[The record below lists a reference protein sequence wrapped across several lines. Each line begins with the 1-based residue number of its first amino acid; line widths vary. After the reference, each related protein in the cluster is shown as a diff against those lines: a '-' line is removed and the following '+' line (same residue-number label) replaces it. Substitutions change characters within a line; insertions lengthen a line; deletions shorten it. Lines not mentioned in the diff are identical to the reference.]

1 MSASFLG
8 RGWKFPV
15 QVDATTGRILMADAE
30 EDIAEAIRIIIRTS
44 KGERLMRPDF
54 GCGLREFV
62 FGTTDETSLRLISSE
77 VTDAIRIWEP
87 RVKDIE
93 VKAQLDPQHT
103 GRVLLTVSYAV
114 RSTNNL
120 FNQVYPFYLEEGTK

>member
-1 MSASFLG
+1 MSAPFLG
-8 RGWKFPV
+8 KGWKFPV
-15 QVDATTGRILMADAE
+15 QVDKTTGRIRMSEGE
-30 EDIAEAIRIIIRTS
+30 EDIEEAIRIIIRTS

-54 GCGLREFV
+54 GCGLRGFV
-62 FGTTDETSLRLISSE
+62 FGTTDDMSMRLIASDVKE
-77 VTDAIRIWEP
+77 AIRDWEP

-93 VKAQLDPQHT
+93 VTARPDPVGN
-103 GRVLLTVSYAV
+103 GRVLLEVGYTV

>member
-1 MSASFLG
+1 MSEG
-8 RGWKFPV
+8 
-15 QVDATTGRILMADAE
+15 E
-30 EDIAEAIRIIIRTS
+30 EDIEEAIRIIIRTS

-54 GCGLREFV
+54 GCGLRGFV
-62 FGTTDETSLRLISSE
+62 FGTTDDMSMRLIASDVKE
-77 VTDAIRIWEP
+77 AIRDWEP

-93 VKAQLDPQHT
+93 VTARPDPADN
-103 GRVLLTVSYAV
+103 GRVLLEVGYTV

>member
-1 MSASFLG
+1 
-8 RGWKFPV
+8 
-15 QVDATTGRILMADAE
+15 MAEGE
-30 EDIAEAIRIIIRTS
+30 EDIEEAIRIIIRTS

-62 FGTTDETSLRLISSE
+62 FGTTDETSMRLIASDVQE
-77 VTDAIRIWEP
+77 AIRIWEP
-87 RVKDIE
+87 RVKDVE
-93 VKAQLDPQHT
+93 VEARPDRQNN
-103 GRVLLTVSYAV
+103 GRVLLHVSYTV

>member
-8 RGWKFPV
+8 KGWKFPV

>member
-1 MSASFLG
+1 MSAPFLG
-8 RGWKFPV
+8 KGWKFPV
-15 QVDATTGRILMADAE
+15 QVDKTTGRITMSEGE
-30 EDIAEAIRIIIRTS
+30 EDIEEAIRIIIRTS

-54 GCGLREFV
+54 GCGLKGFV
-62 FGTTDETSLRLISSE
+62 FGTMDDMSMRLIASDVKE
-77 VTDAIRIWEP
+77 AIQDWEP

-93 VKAQLDPQHT
+93 VSARPDPASN
-103 GRVLLTVSYAV
+103 GRVLLEVGYTV

>member
-1 MSASFLG
+1 MSAPFLG
-8 RGWKFPV
+8 KGWKFPV
-15 QVDATTGRILMADAE
+15 QVDKTTGRIRMSE
-30 EDIAEAIRIIIRTS
+30 GEDDIKEAIHIIIRTS

-54 GCGLREFV
+54 GSGLRNFV
-62 FGTTDETSLRLISSE
+62 FGTTDDMSMRLIASD
-77 VTDAIRIWEP
+77 VKAAIRDWEP

-93 VKAQLDPQHT
+93 VTARPDPSSN
-103 GRVLLTVSYAV
+103 GRVLLEVGYTV

>member
-8 RGWKFPV
+8 KGWKFPV

-103 GRVLLTVSYAV
+103 GRVQLTVSYAV

>member
-1 MSASFLG
+1 MSAPFLG

-15 QVDATTGRILMADAE
+15 EVDKTTGRIRMSEGE
-30 EDIAEAIRIIIRTS
+30 EDIEEAIRIIIRTP

-54 GCGLREFV
+54 GCDLRDFV
-62 FGTTDETSLRLISSE
+62 FGTMDDMSLRLMATE
-77 VTDAIRIWEP
+77 VKAAIRNWEP
-87 RVKDIE
+87 RVKDVE
-93 VKAQLDPQHT
+93 VTAKPDPSMNGKVWLHVT
-103 GRVLLTVSYAV
+103 YVV

>member
-1 MSASFLG
+1 MSAPFLG
-8 RGWKFPV
+8 KGWKFPV
-15 QVDATTGRILMADAE
+15 QVDKTTGRIRMSE
-30 EDIAEAIRIIIRTS
+30 GEDDIEEAIRIIIRTS

-54 GCGLREFV
+54 GCGLRGFV
-62 FGTTDETSLRLISSE
+62 FGTTDDMSMRLIASDVKE
-77 VTDAIRIWEP
+77 AIRDWEP

-93 VKAQLDPQHT
+93 VAARPDPVGN
-103 GRVLLTVSYAV
+103 GRVLLEVAYTV

>member
-1 MSASFLG
+1 MAASFLG
-8 RGWKFPV
+8 KGWKFPV

-30 EDIAEAIRIIIRTS
+30 DDIAESIRIIIRTS

-54 GCGLREFV
+54 GCGLRDFV
-62 FGTTDETSLRLISSE
+62 FGTTDATSLRLISSE
-77 VTDAIRIWEP
+77 VKEAIRIWEP
-87 RVKDIE
+87 RIKDIE
-93 VKAQLDPQHT
+93 VKAELDPQHT